1 VTSTWG
7 LDRTEEGISV
17 RGEIDLASADDLVE
31 AVCESARDA
40 PRPFVID
47 LSAVTFMDSAGVNA
61 LTRVANVLT
70 SSDIVIRPS
79 REVFRVLDLVGLTN
93 GSWKNVVVLP
103 PPDDLS
109 NPYGRWSDWS
119 T

>member
-7 LDRTEEGISV
+7 LDRTDEGISV

-103 PPDDLS
+103 PPDDPS